1 MNVVGIIKEID
12 KQGRIVIP
20 KEIRKRFS
28 LDNEVE
34 IIATSE
40 GVFVRAYKSENETK
54 KEDGTKFHPL
64 KYLVLP

>member
-34 IIATSE
+34 IIATNE

-54 KEDGTKFHPL
+54 KEDGT
-64 KYLVLP
+64 